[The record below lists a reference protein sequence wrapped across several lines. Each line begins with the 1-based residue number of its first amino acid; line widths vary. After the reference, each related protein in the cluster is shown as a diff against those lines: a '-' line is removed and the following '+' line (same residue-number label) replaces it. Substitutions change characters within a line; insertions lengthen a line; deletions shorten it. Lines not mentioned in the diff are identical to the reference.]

1 MRKSKENARIARE
14 ADMKVISSGRGSNYV
29 IKEEDDEGVDYLQI
43 IKEPVKNEKG
53 EVTGII
59 AIVNNVTDSELL
71 KQELRKKSITDP
83 LTELYNRY
91 YYEELEAEYKN
102 KMTIPITVISADC
115 DGLKRINDKY
125 GHAAGDKYIC
135 FARDAIQ
142 ESLPEKSYLFR
153 MGGDEFV
160 AVIPG
165 MKSYDAAILTKEIVK
180 NSKKYKNSCN
190 IDGKQHRNFSFLFR

>member
-29 IKEEDDEGVDYLQI
+29 IKEEDDEGIDYLQI

-125 GHAAGDKYIC
+125 GHAAGDKSKNHYQKNHISLEWVAMNSLLS
-135 FARDAIQ
+135 FQ
-142 ESLPEKSYLFR
+142 E
-153 MGGDEFV
+153 
-160 AVIPG
+160 
-165 MKSYDAAILTKEIVK
+165 
-180 NSKKYKNSCN
+180 
-190 IDGKQHRNFSFLFR
+190 